1 MDCGSLAF
9 SQAMVCP
16 ACETSLTQ
24 RDDIVVSELNPTE
37 DYKSSVISGLRPD
50 LIIEIVGRA
59 ISFWV
64 YQVSQEAAYQ
74 AMVRKDLDDQCSK
87 LERQLQSLVRE
98 ANQEI
103 AALQESLSSTVKTN
117 ELEKRRHHELAEQFA
132 EKTRQ
137 FQKLQALYDK
147 LKRKSLVAQ
156 QKDGHSTAIP
166 ADLTPSSNFNYS
178 QHPLTLAMQNC
189 QLLHPKMSVHHL
201 AIIKNSSVRAPFQ
214 QEDLRISTPLPFP
227 ETDKDSSFRFQQQQS
242 MLGSKFFTRQSGV
255 ISNLSNQRKSSG
267 RESTSHFILSLQ
279 PQKGQQASLYHSR
292 RFKPPTTAQSFSE
305 DPARSVVNESPSG
318 SHTRSH

>member
-59 ISFWV
+59 ISFWM

-178 QHPLTLAMQNC
+178 QHPPHFGNAKLSTLA
-189 QLLHPKMSVHHL
+189 S
-201 AIIKNSSVRAPFQ
+201 KNVRAPFGDHQKFIGAPFQ

-292 RFKPPTTAQSFSE
+292 RFKPSTTAQSFSE